1 MVKTNRFCQS
11 WEENSLLLII
21 FRSILLLCSTMTG
34 VAQASQPEPFHVRN
48 MNPFTLLHG
57 LPVATP
63 SELLGDQQNSLSLQ
77 LDVANTSMETV
88 EESEQVTLDG
98 ETYRLALTWQRGIG
112 SGWQVGVEVPYL
124 SHRGGGLDSLIENWH
139 DLFGFSNSDRDDWQ
153 QNQLRY
159 LYIRD
164 GVTEVDIQEKV
175 SGIGDIQFHLSR
187 ELSLADEEMRASV
200 HMGLKLPSGDEESL
214 LGSGAPDLS
223 IWLTGSDRK
232 LLPGWPFGGYGHMGV
247 LLMGKAEVLEEDQR
261 EFVLFGTLGI
271 NWRVYQWLDLKAQ
284 VDAHTPFYH
293 SSSDQLGGSA
303 VMLTFGGTIPLEGGD
318 HIDLSLGEN
327 MTTDMVPDLIFNI
340 RYEARF

>member
-1 MVKTNRFCQS
+1 MAKTNRFCRS
-11 WEENSLLLII
+11 WEGHSLFLINI
-21 FRSILLLCSTMTG
+21 WSILLLCLAPG
-34 VAQASQPEPFHVRN
+34 GLALASQPEPFHVRN

-63 SELLGDQQNSLSLQ
+63 SEILDDQQNSLSLQ

-112 SGWQVGVEVPYL
+112 SGWQVGIEVPYL

-139 DLFGFSNSDRDDWQ
+139 DLFGFSNSDRDDWP

-164 GVTEVDIQEKV
+164 GVTEVNIQQEV
-175 SGIGDIQFHLSR
+175 SGIGDIILQLSR
-187 ELSLADEEMRASV
+187 EVIVADQEMKASM
-200 HMGLKLPSGDEESL
+200 HMGLKLPTGDEDSL

-223 IWLTGSDRK
+223 IWFTGSDRQ
-232 LLPGWPFGGYGHMGV
+232 LMPGWPFGGYGHVGV
-247 LLMGKAEVLEEDQR
+247 LMMGKAEVLEEDQR
-261 EFVLFGTLGI
+261 EFVMFGTLGI
-271 NWRVYQWLDLKAQ
+271 NWRAYEWLDLKAQ

-293 SSSDQLGGSA
+293 SKSDQLGGSA

-327 MTTDMVPDLIFNI
+327 LTTDMVPDLIFNI